1 MISCAARKSRAGL
14 AALALLTVCLAAC
27 GSGGAGGGGRP
38 RSALDLTNPFL
49 GPEYSGWMLGAASR
63 LATVEEVQ
71 AFQALQ
77 DDAQAQTFVEQ
88 FWARRDPTPDR
99 PGNAIQEAFEKRAAE
114 ADRLYSEAGFLGRN
128 TDRGILLVLYGP
140 PTKVDFEVS
149 PAEDAP
155 PIELWS
161 YGPNAPSGIDGRRPA
176 AFYRFLKRGDLT
188 RIYQPGQENLR
199 PRRPTLRPP
208 GA

>member
-1 MISCAARKSRAGL
+1 VVVGL
-14 AALALLTVCLAAC
+14 ALSLAAC
-27 GSGGAGGGGRP
+27 GSGGTGGGARP
-38 RSALDLTNPFL
+38 RSTLDLTNPFL

-63 LATVEEVQ
+63 LATVAEVQ

-77 DDAQAQTFVEQ
+77 DDAQAQAFVEQ

-199 PRRPTLRPP
+199 RRPTLRPP